1 MQCRKPEVVVDAE
14 AEAEAEGVAGVAGE
28 ADRCII
34 KLRSG
39 PQRPARSEPLFQ
51 RL

>member
-1 MQCRKPEVVVDAE
+1 MQCRKPEVVMDAE
-14 AEAEAEGVAGVAGE
+14 AEAEAEGVAGE

-51 RL
+51 HL

>member
-1 MQCRKPEVVVDAE
+1 MQCRKPEVVMDAE
-14 AEAEAEGVAGVAGE
+14 AEGAAGE
-28 ADRCII
+28 ADRCIV

-51 RL
+51 HL